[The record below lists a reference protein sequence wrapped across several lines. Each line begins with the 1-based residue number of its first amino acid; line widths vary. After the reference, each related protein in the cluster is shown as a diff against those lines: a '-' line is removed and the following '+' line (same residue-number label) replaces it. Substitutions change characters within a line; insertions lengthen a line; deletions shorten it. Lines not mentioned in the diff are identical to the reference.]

1 MELRVL
7 GEVGAWAGNQA
18 IEVGHARQRCVLAA
32 LLMNINQ
39 VLTVDQ
45 LIARVWAERLPRRP
59 RQVLRGYLSRLRTV
73 LSGRGVRIEW
83 HASGYVLAMESD
95 MVDVHRFHRLVGQA
109 RVESCGKRAL
119 AMTDEALALW
129 RGEALA
135 GLDTPWVNAT
145 REGLVR
151 ERFAA
156 EADRIDLALAQG
168 RHCALLAE
176 LHVRMTAHPL
186 DERIAGQ
193 LMLALCRSGQ
203 QAEALRCYH
212 MIRQRLAEDLGTDPG
227 QPLRQLLQRI
237 LTMDPAVT
245 SPAAEPARDSA
256 TVTWRG

>member
-18 IEVGHARQRCVLAA
+18 IQIGHARQRCVLAA
-32 LLMNINQ
+32 LLMNTNE

-45 LIARVWAERLPRRP
+45 LVARVWAERLPHRP

-73 LSGRGVRIEW
+73 LAGRGVRIEW
-83 HASGYVLAMESD
+83 HASGYVLVAESD
-95 MVDVHRFHRLVGQA
+95 VVDVHRFHRLVGEA

-119 AMTDEALALW
+119 AMTNEALALW

-176 LHVRMTAHPL
+176 LHARMTAYPL
-186 DERIAGQ
+186 DERVAGQ
-193 LMLALCRSGQ
+193 LMLALCRAGQ
-203 QAEALRCYH
+203 QAEALGCYQA
-212 MIRQRLAEDLGTDPG
+212 IRRQLAAELGTDPG
-227 QPLRQLLQRI
+227 QPLRLLHQRI
-237 LTMDPAVT
+237 LAMDPVVT
-245 SPAAEPARDSA
+245 SLADELS
-256 TVTWRG
+256 V